1 MATERTPMYCVKC
14 GQATYDVKYCDKC
27 RCVFCPDS
35 GKDCPC
41 SSCKI
46 KIYSDDIYG
55 DVYCNKQ
62 QLPGKQVCYWHYC
75 PVCLSEHRNANPL
88 HYFGRCCSGC
98 YKFKFVDDAPEC
110 LSCGKL
116 SRFLSSNF
124 NCNDCECLY
133 CDNIHCIVHKC
144 MLCDQKIAFI
154 DTDYC
159 EEHACKQC
167 IYAPVVN
174 GRFCSDCSVNRT
186 VGAHTKRAN

>member
-1 MATERTPMYCVKC
+1 MYCVDC
-14 GQATYDVKYCDKC
+14 GQATYDAKYCDDC

-35 GKDCPC
+35 DRNCKCSPC
-41 SSCKI
+41 
-46 KIYSDDIYG
+46 IYSDAIYG
-55 DVYCNKQ
+55 DEYCNNK
-62 QLPGKQVCYWHYC
+62 QLPGKHVCYSHYC
-75 PVCLSEHRNANPL
+75 PVCLKEHKNDPFDSFVM
-88 HYFGRCCSGC
+88 YCSGC
-98 YKFKFVDDAPEC
+98 YKFKHFYGDAC
-110 LSCGKL
+110 RSCGERD
-116 SRFLSSNF
+116 RFLSSNF